1 MYFSKFIIM
10 NLKEHSSFN
19 IDSFFFLSFF
29 LRLRKDKFN
38 ITWDERAL
46 MKGKASQLT
55 LDNTMYICHFI
66 FSFMVN

>member
-1 MYFSKFIIM
+1 M

-19 IDSFFFLSFF
+19 VDSFFLSFF
-29 LRLRKDKFN
+29 LRLSKDKFN
-38 ITWDERAL
+38 ITWDERAC
-46 MKGKASQLT
+46 MKRKASRLT